1 MSKNVYKLIPC
12 NRWQIGE
19 MESWLSDM
27 AEEGLILKKLGFRFA
42 TFEKKMPKKIRY
54 RLDYYSSGSMPNEQI
69 SAYEESGWKFCCNR
83 SNFYIF
89 SSPEDCSIPELHT
102 DAIEQGYSLK
112 ALNNYLFRSCIFV
125 IFFFFLILCLNFSTI
140 AAKGAYLL
148 NLLPPSILMNLFF
161 LIPFEAFLVYKT
173 IIEYIYITKLKK
185 SLIEGNPINHKAPW
199 QHTQI
204 FNPKMDLVISIIYIL
219 ILLFLLITVNI
230 NSTSI
235 EPIPKA
241 SSTLPIVTLSEV
253 EETPYI
259 DWYNPQ
265 LTEEDSTHWYIRE
278 WSPLSPIHYSSYET
292 GVVQEM
298 SSNTEELI
306 DKVTANGTSVY
317 APLLHNELYQV
328 RFEAMADNVLLD
340 LIKVRKYNYDSN
352 TSVDVISKI
361 ENNDFDLLYASE
373 NKSKIFASR
382 GKGVMYVNYTGEA
395 DFDKILEV
403 ISEKLKLIE

>member
-19 MESWLSDM
+19 MESWLSHM
-27 AEEGLILKKLGFRFA
+27 AEKGLFFKKLGFRFA
-42 TFEKKMPKKIRY
+42 TFEKKMPKKMRY
-54 RLDYYSSGSMPNEQI
+54 RLDYYSSGSMPKEQI

-83 SNFYIF
+83 SKFYIF

-112 ALNNYLFRSCIFV
+112 ALNNYLFKSCIFV
-125 IFFFFLILCLNFSTI
+125 IFFFFLILYLNYSILSSHEAFF
-140 AAKGAYLL
+140 L
-148 NLLPPSILMNLFF
+148 NLLPPSGFMNLFF
-161 LIPFEAFLVYKT
+161 LIPFYILLVYKT
-173 IIEYIYITKLKK
+173 IIEYIYIAKLKK
-185 SLIEGNPINHKAPW
+185 SLIEGRPIDHKAPW
-199 QHTQI
+199 QYSQF
-204 FNPKMDLVISIIYIL
+204 FNPKVELVISIIYIL
-219 ILLFLLITVNI
+219 IWLLLLITVNI

-241 SSTLPIVTLSEV
+241 SSTMPIVTLSEV

-298 SSNTEELI
+298 SSNTEELM
-306 DKVTANGTSVY
+306 DKVTANGSTVY
-317 APLLHNELYQV
+317 APLIRNELYQA
-328 RFEAMADNVLLD
+328 RFESMADNILLD

-352 TSVDVISKI
+352 NSVDVISKI
-361 ENNDFDLLYASE
+361 ENNDFDLLYANE
-373 NKSKIFASR
+373 DKSKIFASR

-395 DFDKILEV
+395 DFDRILEV

>member
-27 AEEGLILKKLGFRFA
+27 AEEGLILKKLGLRFA

-83 SNFYIF
+83 SKFYIF
-89 SSPEDCSIPELHT
+89 SSPEDCSTPELHT

-112 ALNNYLFRSCIFV
+112 ALNNYLFNSCILV
-125 IFFFFLILCLNFSTI
+125 VLCFLLLLYLNYSILSSH
-140 AAKGAYLL
+140 GAYFF
-148 NLLPPSILMNLFF
+148 NLLPPGVFMNLFIM
-161 LIPFEAFLVYKT
+161 IPFYILLVYKT
-173 IIEYIYITKLKK
+173 IIEYIYIAKLKK
-185 SLIEGNPINHKAPW
+185 SLIEGRPIDHKAPW
-199 QHTQI
+199 QHSQF
-204 FNPKMDLVISIIYIL
+204 FNPKVELVINIIYIL

-241 SSTLPIVTLSEV
+241 SSTMPIVMLSEV

-298 SSNTEELI
+298 SSNTNELI
-306 DKVTANGTSVY
+306 DKVTANGSTIY
-317 APLLHNELYQV
+317 APILRNELYQV
-328 RFEAMADNVLLD
+328 RFESMADNVLLD

-373 NKSKIFASR
+373 DKSKIFASR

-395 DFDKILEV
+395 DFDRILEV

>member
-27 AEEGLILKKLGFRFA
+27 SEEGLILKKLGLRFA
-42 TFEKKMPKKIRY
+42 TFEKKTPKKMRY
-54 RLDYYSSGSMPNEQI
+54 RLDYYSSGSMPKEQI

-83 SNFYIF
+83 SKFYIF
-89 SSPEDCSIPELHT
+89 SSPEDCSTPELHT

-112 ALNNYLFRSCIFV
+112 ALNSYLFKSCILV
-125 IFFFFLILCLNFSTI
+125 VLCFLLLLYLNYSILSSH
-140 AAKGAYLL
+140 GAYFF
-148 NLLPPSILMNLFF
+148 NLLSPGVFMNLFIM
-161 LIPFEAFLVYKT
+161 IPFYILLVYRT
-173 IIEYIYITKLKK
+173 IIEYIYIAKLKK
-185 SLIEGNPINHKAPW
+185 SLIGGNPINHKAPW
-199 QHTQI
+199 QHTQF
-204 FNPKMDLVISIIYIL
+204 FNPKMELVINIIYIL
-219 ILLFLLITVNI
+219 ILLLLLITVNI

-241 SSTLPIVTLSEV
+241 SSTMPIVMLSEI

-259 DWYNPQ
+259 DWYNPEF
-265 LTEEDSTHWYIRE
+265 TEEDSTHWYIRE

-292 GVVQEM
+292 GVVQDM
-298 SSNTEELI
+298 SSSTNELI
-306 DKVTANGTSVY
+306 DKVTANGCAIY
-317 APLLHNELYQV
+317 APILRNELYQV
-328 RFEAMADNVLLD
+328 RFESMADNVLLD
-340 LIKVRKYNYDSN
+340 LIKVRKYDYGSN

-361 ENNDFDLLYASE
+361 ENSDFDLLYASE
-373 NKSKIFASR
+373 DKSKIFASR

-395 DFDKILEV
+395 DFDRILEV